1 VLVGGES
8 PAGLMVDHNVG
19 TTLVSSYEIKQVDP
33 DYFAEA

>member
-1 VLVGGES
+1 MLVGGE
-8 PAGLMVDHNVG
+8 PLAGLMIDHNVG